1 MKNHK
6 GLLLA
11 CALSLGVTGGAYA
24 SEVELRLSHW
34 LPTQHALHPTGWI
47 PWSQS
52 ISEASGGRISITIYP
67 SQQLGNA
74 VDHYDMAR
82 DGIADITFVNPGYQP
97 GRFPIAGLGEL
108 PFMIT
113 NAKAGSRAF
122 DEWYRAYA
130 AEEMS
135 DVHFC
140 MAFLHTPG
148 TFHSTQPIRVPDDV
162 SGLAVRPAHASM
174 SRFVGLLGGTSV
186 QVPAPEVRELLSR
199 GTAQAVSFPWDG
211 VFLFGFQD
219 TVSYHL
225 DLPLYVAMF
234 MMALNKTSYEGMSA
248 EDQAVIDEHCTSEWA
263 EKLAYGWAQVE
274 EDGVARMA
282 ALEGHELYKP
292 TEEETALWQA
302 AAEPLLDAWRED
314 VAAAGHDPDEI
325 FDSFQQI
332 MRSHNSLVE

>member
-1 MKNHK
+1 
-6 GLLLA
+6 LLLA
-11 CALSLGVTGGAYA
+11 TAMVAFAVGNAHA
-24 SEVELRLSHW
+24 SETELRLAHW
-34 LPTQHALHPTGWI
+34 LPTQHALHPTGWV
-47 PWSQS
+47 PWSES
-52 ISEASGGRISITIYP
+52 IDEASEGRITITIYP

-74 VDHYDMAR
+74 LDHYDMAR
-82 DGIADITFVNPGYQP
+82 DGIADITFINPGYQP
-97 GRFPIAGLGEL
+97 GRFPIAGLAEV

-122 DEWYRAYA
+122 DEWYRQYA

-135 DVHFC
+135 DVQFC

-162 SGLAVRPAHASM
+162 NGLAVRPAHATM
-174 SRFVGLLGGTSV
+174 SRFVSMLGGTSV
-186 QVPAPEVRELLSR
+186 QVPAPEVRELLTR

-219 TVSYHL
+219 AVPYHL
-225 DLPLYVAMF
+225 DLTLYVTTF
-234 MMALNKTSYEGMSA
+234 MMVMNKTSYDGMSA

-282 ALEGHELYKP
+282 ALEGHELYQP
-292 TEEETALWQA
+292 TEEETALWRA
-302 AAEPLLDAWRED
+302 AAEPLIDSWRDD
-314 VAAAGHDPDEI
+314 VTNAGNDPDEVLE
-325 FDSFQQI
+325 SFQEI
-332 MRSHNSLVE
+332 MRKHNSLME